1 MMYGPS
7 GLSEI
12 VNASL
17 IALSPERISFS
28 LEIHPTEGRSD
39 LGDASFLFD
48 HWDDR
53 TNAEKMNFWLSVL
66 QQNHQLLLDAYRN
79 SL

>member
-1 MMYGPS
+1 MYGPS

-17 IALSPERISFS
+17 IAFSPERISFS
-28 LEIHPTEGRSD
+28 LEIHPTEGRAA

-48 HWDDR
+48 HWEDR
-53 TNAEKMNFWLSVL
+53 SNAEKMNYWLSVL
-66 QQNHQLLLDAYRN
+66 RQNHQLLLDAYKH